1 METSA
6 RERQPGRMT
15 EAGDVTL
22 SYDSIETQIV
32 EALPELHPL
41 GERFWA
47 DQIRDVLAGRRES
60 VSVG

>member
-1 METSA
+1 
-6 RERQPGRMT
+6 MT

-41 GERFWA
+41 AERFWA
-47 DQIRDVLAGRRES
+47 DQIREVLAGRRES